1 MSEREKEREREEGKR
16 SGRTK
21 TRNEENIGR
30 RPPGPEVADDREKD
44 GKIPTEGRKQGAAR
58 EQEGRW
64 KKRKRKRNVEREQ
77 ERV

>member
-1 MSEREKEREREEGKR
+1 MKERKREKARRGKTL
-16 SGRTK
+16 GNTK

-44 GKIPTEGRKQGAAR
+44 GKIPTEGREQGAAR
-58 EQEGRW
+58 EREGRW
-64 KKRKRKRNVEREQ
+64 KERKRKRNVEREQ